1 MTQDYGKV
9 STRTFK
15 HMKKGLVFM
24 SDHSHV
30 ENIYALSH
38 IGAGHDGF
46 VFEYGDLALK
56 LLKYDIDRRSK
67 DKLMTFEKASFFC
80 RNLKLKRIEVP
91 MDILLDEDGIFSG
104 YVMRRIEDLSSEK
117 YVGTP
122 IYKSPGEFTCGQ
134 LLWAADELG
143 DDFSQLS
150 RKGVKAKDINAG
162 SFLYPA
168 DYVHLCDVDKYQLSS
183 ESSLERENMQKYR
196 YTIARLLY
204 LQMSDGCSKE
214 ELRALNGWVK
224 RSANSPSFVKDL
236 TSEIGTNFSEPISEF
251 AAYKAKVLLR

>member
-1 MTQDYGKV
+1 MTNEYGKV
-9 STRTFK
+9 SARTFK

-24 SDHSHV
+24 SDYEYI
-30 ENIYALSH
+30 ENIFALPH
-38 IGAGHDGF
+38 IGSGHDGF

-56 LLKYDIDRRSK
+56 LLKYDIGKRNK

-104 YVMRRIEDLSSEK
+104 YVMRRIRDLSSEK

-122 IYKSPGEFTCGQ
+122 IQRLPGDFTCGQ
-134 LLWAADELG
+134 LLWAASELG
-143 DDFSQLS
+143 DDFSELS
-150 RKGVKAKDINAG
+150 KKGVRAKDINAG

-168 DYVHLCDVDKYQLSS
+168 DYVHLCDVDKYQLTKD
-183 ESSLERENMQKYR
+183 SSLERDNMQKYR
-196 YTIARLLY
+196 YTLARLLY

-214 ELRALNGWVK
+214 ELRALNKWVK
-224 RSANSPSFVKDL
+224 QSSNNSSFLGSL
-236 TSEIGTNFSEPISEF
+236 TSEIGGNFSDSISEF
-251 AAYKAKVLLR
+251 ASYKVKSILR